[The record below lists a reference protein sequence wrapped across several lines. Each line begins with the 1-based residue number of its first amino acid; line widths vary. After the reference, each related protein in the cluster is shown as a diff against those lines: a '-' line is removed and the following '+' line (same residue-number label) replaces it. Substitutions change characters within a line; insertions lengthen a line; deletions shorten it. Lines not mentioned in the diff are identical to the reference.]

1 LGNDI
6 EACAPGAGRCLTV
19 LGMHRSGTSMLMG
32 TLQEAGVYL
41 GSVFSEGFEGNRKG
55 LLEPRAVLFMQE
67 DLLKANGGSWSEP
80 PATLEWKNLHLAV
93 RDLFVESRERQ
104 PLWGFK
110 DPRTLFTLD
119 GWRNVLPRLELVGIF
134 RHPAAVAASLQRRN
148 GFEIEKGLALWT
160 RYNERLL
167 AIHAATPFPVIE
179 FHPSGAQL
187 RLKLSAVLET
197 LRLPDARRPDDLS
210 FFEEGISRH
219 DDSATELP
227 AEVVALYRRLQDIA
241 L

>member
-1 LGNDI
+1 MGNDI

-67 DLLKANGGSWSEP
+67 DLFKANGGSWSDP

-119 GWRNVLPRLELVGIF
+119 AWRNV
-134 RHPAAVAASLQRRN
+134 
-148 GFEIEKGLALWT
+148 
-160 RYNERLL
+160 
-167 AIHAATPFPVIE
+167 
-179 FHPSGAQL
+179 
-187 RLKLSAVLET
+187 
-197 LRLPDARRPDDLS
+197 
-210 FFEEGISRH
+210 
-219 DDSATELP
+219 
-227 AEVVALYRRLQDIA
+227 
-241 L
+241 